1 MQTMPL
7 MLPEGDFALGMR
19 TSAID
24 AQVPFTR
31 GDFATGM
38 RTRPHALAV
47 GTFAI
52 GQAIT
57 GTTPTVRGHFATG
70 QAGRSVHTRSS
81 HPRLHRHE
89 HGQSTI
95 GDPATEAGLS

>member
-1 MQTMPL
+1 MQAQLL

-19 TSAID
+19 TIAID
-24 AQVPFTR
+24 AQTALTR

-38 RTRPHALAV
+38 RTRPHSLAV
-47 GTFAI
+47 GTFAT
-52 GQAIT
+52 GQAT
-57 GTTPTVRGHFATG
+57 KPSTVRGHFATG
-70 QAGRSVHTRSS
+70 QAAGSLHTPSP
-81 HPRLHRHE
+81 HPRAHRHE